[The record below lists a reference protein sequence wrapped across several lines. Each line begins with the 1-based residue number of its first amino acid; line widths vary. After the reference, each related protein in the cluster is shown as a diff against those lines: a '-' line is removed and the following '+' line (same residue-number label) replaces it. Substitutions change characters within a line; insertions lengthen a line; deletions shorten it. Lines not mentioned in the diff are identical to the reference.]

1 MNSFKFLSLKKKLV
15 LSFSIVILSLGIVI
29 AILFNSQFKL
39 GSIQDEGA
47 DRFKNAGRI
56 GEINAEVAGVY
67 AVAADAVI
75 NGNLEETQ
83 KDIVALKEKMNQGIK
98 DVHAIA
104 DTEEEK
110 AAAVQFEK
118 NYKNYL
124 SIIEMEL
131 LPELT
136 KTKGLTDAVRA
147 IDDKLDGTRD
157 SVLDVLAVLYKS
169 IHAESM
175 QSDSDFD
182 QTFQMGIKLSI
193 IVSIVGL
200 LASITLLLYISATIA
215 SSLRA
220 IAGQL
225 HASGDHVSSAATQI
239 ASASEQLS
247 QATTEQSSS
256 LQETSSSIEEIS
268 SMINSNTENA
278 KMSSH
283 HSEKSLD
290 IAEKGKKIVG
300 QMITAIGDINESN
313 TSIMKQIDDSNREI
327 ENIVKIIN
335 EIGTKTK
342 VINDIVFQTKL
353 LSFNASV
360 EAARAGEQG
369 KGFAVV
375 AEEVGNLASMSGS
388 AALEI
393 TTMLESSTRTVEN
406 IVKDSKEKIGRLIKT
421 SKDKVDAGTQIA
433 EECSQVLNEIV
444 SSVASVSK
452 MVNEIS
458 TASQEQAQ
466 GVQEITKAVS
476 QLDQV
481 TQQNSANSA
490 ESANAASSLSNQ
502 AESLNQ
508 LVQSLVL
515 IIEGREN
522 NSKLAS

>member
-1 MNSFKFLSLKKKLV
+1 MNSFKFLSLKKKLI

-39 GSIQDEGA
+39 GAIQDEGA
-47 DRFKNAGRI
+47 GRFKDSGRI
-56 GEINAEVAGVY
+56 GEINSEVAGVY

-75 NGNLEETQ
+75 NGNLEDTK
-83 KDIVALKEKMNQGIK
+83 KDILALKEKMNQGIK

-104 DTEEEK
+104 DTAEEK
-110 AAAVQFEK
+110 TAAVEFEK
-118 NYKNYL
+118 NYKQYL
-124 SIIEMEL
+124 NILETEL
-131 LPELT
+131 VPELK
-136 KTKGLTDAVRA
+136 KTEGLTETIRA
-147 IDDKLDGTRD
+147 IDDKLDSTRD
-157 SVLDVLAVLYKS
+157 LVLERLTILYKS
-169 IHAESM
+169 IRAESM
-175 QSDSDFD
+175 QSDTEFD

-193 IVSIVGL
+193 VVSIIGL
-200 LASITLLLYISATIA
+200 LASFALLLFVSANIS
-215 SSLRA
+215 SSLSN
-220 IAGQL
+220 IADQM
-225 HASGDHVSSAATQI
+225 HKSGDHVSAAATQI
-239 ASASEQLS
+239 ASSSEQLS

-256 LQETSSSIEEIS
+256 LQETSASIEEIS

-278 KMSSH
+278 KLSSQ
-283 HSEKSLD
+283 HSEQSLD
-290 IAEKGKKIVG
+290 VAEKGKKIVE

-313 TSIMKQIDDSNREI
+313 LSIMKQIDDSNKEI

-433 EECSQVLNEIV
+433 QECSSALNEIV
-444 SSVASVSK
+444 ASVASVSR

-490 ESANAASSLSNQ
+490 ESANAASSLSNE

-515 IIEGREN
+515 VIEGRDGS
-522 NSKLAS
+522 SKSA